1 MASDKSFVPLRLRPY
16 WYCGVFGNTARSGT
30 ACEDNHSPVT
40 TDINAWIAQNS
51 CCCIVFNGFAS
62 GQRNHLHSVFRR
74 DVSCPSAAAGA
85 QLEILDLR
93 HFSSV
98 DLRALLED
106 ETCVWSRLLSWDYS
120 GSAEMILRYVD
131 AKILPGYAAVER
143 GRVFG
148 YSFFVYEGNKGV
160 IGDLYVANGNRLPDS
175 RLVEIRLLTHV
186 IETLQQSPGIHRVE
200 AQLLAHEANVVA
212 RPFLE
217 TGFQRHPRLFMVLP
231 FGKTT
236 SQPASIHADVEIRQ
250 WSEADYQP
258 SAAVITASYRGH
270 VDAQINDQ
278 YHTLSGSL
286 RFLNNIVRFPGCGV
300 FDPESSYVALERK
313 SRTLVALILCSRVR
327 KDVGHVTQ
335 ICVLPEFRG
344 KKIGESLLAATQAN
358 LQKRN
363 FTALSLTVTEANHKA
378 VALYRRLKFDSKR
391 LFDAFV
397 WEG

>member
-1 MASDKSFVPLRLRPY
+1 MTLAARLP
-16 WYCGVFGNTARSGT
+16 
-30 ACEDNHSPVT
+30 P
-40 TDINAWIAQNS
+40 
-51 CCCIVFNGFAS
+51 
-62 GQRNHLHSVFRR
+62 
-74 DVSCPSAAAGA
+74 AGA
-85 QLEILDLR
+85 RLEILDLR

-98 DLRALLED
+98 DLRTLLED
-106 ETCVWSRLLSWDYS
+106 ETYVWSRLLSWDYS

-131 AKILPGYAAVER
+131 AKILPGYAAVDR

-148 YSFFVYEGNKGV
+148 YSFFVYEGSKGV
-160 IGDLYVANGNRLPDS
+160 IGDLYVTNGTRLPDA
-175 RLVEIRLLTHV
+175 RQVEIRLLTHV

-200 AQLLAHEANVVA
+200 AQLLAHESNVVS

-231 FGKTT
+231 FGK
-236 SQPASIHADVEIRQ
+236 SAPQPVAIHPEVEVRP
-250 WSEADYQP
+250 WTEADYQP

-300 FDPESSYVALERK
+300 FDPESSFVAVERK
-313 SRTLVALILCSRVR
+313 SKGMVGLILCSRVR

-335 ICVLPEFRG
+335 VCVLPEYRG
-344 KKIGESLLAATQAN
+344 KKIGESLLAATQTN
-358 LQKRN
+358 LRKRS
-363 FTALSLTVTEANHKA
+363 FSALSLTVTEANDKA
-378 VALYRRLKFDSKR
+378 VALYRRLNFDSKR
-391 LFDAFV
+391 IFDAFV